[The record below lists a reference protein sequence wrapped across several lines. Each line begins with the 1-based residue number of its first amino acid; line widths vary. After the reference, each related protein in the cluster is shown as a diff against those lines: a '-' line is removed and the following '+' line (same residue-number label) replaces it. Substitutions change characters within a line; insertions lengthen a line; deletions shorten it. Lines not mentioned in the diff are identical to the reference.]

1 MRPPVPFANGL
12 FLGAEDRRIWPIA
25 SDWYVSR
32 QVAATSGFR
41 SSREHPA
48 ETAERFAVES
58 LGWARND
65 VGSLVLDG
73 RGGWWD
79 TVVAVWNERLAI
91 EGLRPPL
98 TVVTVAREVICLL
111 SSQRGCNGLTPT
123 RHWTVVSVDCALVEL
138 DQGRTGFDG
147 GDLQIGASFA
157 GNPGGRHLEI
167 EVSDG
172 AAGDEPPRWLRL
184 EESITDPGRSLSVW
198 GLDRTGWVTAL
209 VSLVDDATGRR
220 LAADAFPWWIPI
232 PEAAS

>member
-1 MRPPVPFANGL
+1 
-12 FLGAEDRRIWPIA
+12 
-25 SDWYVSR
+25 VSR
-32 QVAATSGFR
+32 QVAVTSGFR

-73 RGGWWD
+73 WGGWGN

-91 EGLRPPL
+91 EGLRSPL
-98 TVVTVAREVICLL
+98 TVVTVAREVICV
-111 SSQRGCNGLTPT
+111 SSTQRGCHGWSPT
-123 RHWTVVSVDCALVEL
+123 RHWTVVSVDSALVDL
-138 DQGRTGFDG
+138 DQGLTGFDG
-147 GDLQIGASFA
+147 GDLRIGASFA

-184 EESITDPGRSLSVW
+184 EEWSTDPGRSLSVW
-198 GLDRTGWVTAL
+198 GLDRTGWITAL
-209 VSLVDDATGRR
+209 VSLVDDATGMR
-220 LAADAFPWWIPI
+220 LAADAFPWWISI
-232 PEAAS
+232 PEDAS